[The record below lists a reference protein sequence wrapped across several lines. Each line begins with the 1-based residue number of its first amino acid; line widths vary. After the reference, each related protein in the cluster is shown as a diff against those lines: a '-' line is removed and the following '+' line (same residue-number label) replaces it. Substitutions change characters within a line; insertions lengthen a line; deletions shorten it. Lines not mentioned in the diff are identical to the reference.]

1 MSNMP
6 ILQDELLHKPH
17 QASIVDDMLIP
28 DIDTLITEDDEPVD
42 NVFSA
47 KQQRFLIE
55 TLYANTALWNP
66 EAVPFIADANVGVFI
81 SPTEPPLVP
90 DAFLSM
96 NIKMPETFDY
106 KKIRSYFV
114 WIFAKTPDIVVEIV
128 SNRKG
133 GEMKRKMTEYAK
145 LHIPFYAV
153 FDPFD
158 VFRGERLQIY
168 KLSGAGY
175 EPLKDFW
182 MEDFGLGLRL
192 WEGEYENMTS
202 EWLRWCDVK
211 GNVLHSGK
219 ELSVVEKI
227 QAEQEKMRADA
238 EQARA
243 EQEQARAEQALENA
257 AREKTRAENALGELD
272 AERERSR
279 RLVEKLRALG
289 MSPDD
294 V

>member
-1 MSNMP
+1 MNTTMSNSP
-6 ILQDELLHKPH
+6 VLHDELLSMPPH
-17 QASIVDDMLIP
+17 LRMVEDMLIP
-28 DIDTLITEDDEPVD
+28 DIETLITEDDEPVD

-47 KQQRFLIE
+47 KQQRFLVE

-66 EAVPFIADANVGVFI
+66 DSVPFIADANVGVFI

-96 NIKMPETFDY
+96 NIKMPEVFDY
-106 KKIRSYFV
+106 TKIRSYFV
-114 WIFAKTPDIVVEIV
+114 WVFAKTPDIVVEIV

-168 KLSGAGY
+168 TLNGTGY
-175 EPLKDFW
+175 KPLQDFW
-182 MEDFGLGLRL
+182 MEDIGLGLRL
-192 WEGEYENMTS
+192 WEGEYEGMHS

-211 GNVLHSGK
+211 GNVLQSGK
-219 ELSVVEKI
+219 ELSGAAI
-227 QAEQEKMRADA
+227 TRAEQEK
-238 EQARA
+238 ARA
-243 EQEQARAEQALENA
+243 EQEKARAEQ
-257 AREKTRAENALGELD
+257 EKARAEEEKARAQSALSELD
-272 AERERSR
+272 VERDKSR
-279 RLVEKLRALG
+279 RLAEKLRALG
-289 MSPDD
+289 LSPDD